1 MKQLAYFLSIIFWI
15 TASSCSQNEYK
26 AEAMA
31 YDESIQSVAPE
42 GETSIPAEEN
52 TAITENYNNTENN
65 ENVDLQ
71 RKIIKEGTI
80 RFETANAV
88 KTKEAILKSVK
99 ENNGYLAN
107 DNASNYGS
115 STNYHVTIR
124 VPAHKFD
131 TLLEQISNTAKKIE
145 SKDIKAL
152 DVTEEFIDV
161 QARIKTKKELEDR
174 YKEILRQAHKVEDLL
189 KIEKEIGIL
198 RSEIESL
205 EGRMR
210 YLKDRISYSTL
221 TVIFYEQR
229 ETSSSYSFGFG
240 EKFIDAIYNGWT
252 GMLWFIIGLTSLWP
266 FIIIFIAVFLLF
278 KRIRKNRKEKKKNKT
293 IDFPPVK

>member
-1 MKQLAYFLSIIFWI
+1 MKKSVYFLSILFWI
-15 TASSCSQNEYK
+15 TISSCSQSEFK

-31 YDESIQSVAPE
+31 YDESMPSSALG

-52 TAITENYNNTENN
+52 TAITGNNTENN
-65 ENVDLQ
+65 VNIDFQ

-80 RFETANAV
+80 RFETADAA
-88 KTKEAILKSVK
+88 KTREAILKSVK

-115 STNYHVTIR
+115 STNYHITIR
-124 VPAHKFD
+124 VPADKFD
-131 TLLEQISNTAKKIE
+131 TLLEQISSNAKKIE

-152 DVTEEFIDV
+152 DITEEFIDV

-205 EGRMR
+205 EGRLR
-210 YLKDRISYSTL
+210 YLKDRVSYSTL
-221 TVIFYEQR
+221 TVIFYEQG
-229 ETSSSYSFGFG
+229 ETTSSYSFGFG
-240 EKFIDAIYNGWT
+240 EKFINAIYNGWT

-266 FIIIFIAVFLLF
+266 FIIIIIVVILLF
-278 KRIRKNRKEKKKNKT
+278 KRIRKNRKEKKKNNT